1 MSLIFIV
8 STLKFDLLKPA
19 VDRDIPSF
27 NTKEHSSTTLIL
39 YLSSLVFML
48 LQQDDYL
55 LIHGQFTITLWWLH
69 LLFFFLFAI
78 EFCMLRIMNRNSGKY
93 AVELYQICINSF
105 YTVPCGLTKYVR
117 MKLLINA
124 LDQTIHVRVRYI
136 QRIFDTGQFLGLQ
149 D

>member
-48 LQQDDYL
+48 LQ
-55 LIHGQFTITLWWLH
+55 
-69 LLFFFLFAI
+69 
-78 EFCMLRIMNRNSGKY
+78 
-93 AVELYQICINSF
+93 
-105 YTVPCGLTKYVR
+105 
-117 MKLLINA
+117 
-124 LDQTIHVRVRYI
+124 
-136 QRIFDTGQFLGLQ
+136 
-149 D
+149 

>member
-39 YLSSLVFML
+39 YLKLVLWCSCCCNRM
-48 LQQDDYL
+48 
-55 LIHGQFTITLWWLH
+55 TISKLFNTWLVH
-69 LLFFFLFAI
+69 YHPLVVTSTFFFLFAI
-78 EFCMLRIMNRNSGKY
+78 EFCMLRIMNRNYGKY
-93 AVELYQICINSF
+93 AVELYQSINSF

-124 LDQTIHVRVRYI
+124 LD
-136 QRIFDTGQFLGLQ
+136 
-149 D
+149 

>member
-19 VDRDIPSF
+19 VDRDIPSLIQKNIQVLHWFSTLVLWCSCWYNRMTISKLF
-27 NTKEHSSTTLIL
+27 NTWLVHYHPLVVTST
-39 YLSSLVFML
+39 
-48 LQQDDYL
+48 
-55 LIHGQFTITLWWLH
+55 
-69 LLFFFLFAI
+69 FFLLFAI

-124 LDQTIHVRVRYI
+124 LD
-136 QRIFDTGQFLGLQ
+136 
-149 D
+149 